1 MALGKEKQTLN
12 MARRRFVFRT
22 NLAVL
27 IFVALYGGFTSIIA
41 APGIVLGALLVAAT
55 TSPLIWW
62 AFEYKHYIQS
72 LDEFQSLLTMQAL
85 AISAGTALLIGS
97 FWGVAEQFLGAPHV
111 NAALLLPVAVLVHA
125 FVQSRLARR
134 YE

>member
-1 MALGKEKQTLN
+1 MALSEEKQTLN

-22 NLAVL
+22 NAAVL
-27 IFVALYGGFTSIIA
+27 LFVVLYLTFLTLIA
-41 APGIVLGALLVAAT
+41 APGFVLGAILVVVT

-62 AFEYKHYIQS
+62 AFEYKQYIQS